1 MSGLGGSVSSGQ
13 AVAQEPA
20 HGDLNRRE
28 VPRNG
33 NPSRRRILRWG
44 LLATLLAVALVVAIR
59 EAPRELARWQMAA
72 AVEHQRNGDLDA
84 ALAAM
89 DSAIERDSRSADLF
103 RRRSQLR
110 LEAALLEGN
119 LDNERHAR
127 EASLADIDRAIEL
140 AGEKRQYL
148 LQRSIILQHLG
159 RHEEA
164 VADWH
169 AIVRIDA
176 RQPFWLQ
183 MLSDSNEQLYSSYN
197 NRAYA
202 RALADIEYEDAMLE
216 IEAALDHQPDDHPG
230 VPDWLDTRGYL
241 HWKQAKRHAD
251 LAEEHAMRAD
261 EFRKQAERHR
271 ELAEHHAVQASQH
284 AQKAESHAERGEV
297 EMQQSEL
304 RLAEVAQRSQQ
315 EEAKSQQEHS
325 AHEQREL
332 GLQRDELRRQAGE
345 LRVAMIDLNGA
356 VAGAEWQYA
365 QWDVIV
371 ERDKWAITDPRTI
384 AGQRKYRERSV
395 AVIRY
400 HRALVWQTLKADYFA
415 ERDLRRV
422 RELGFVPG
430 DDLF

>member
-119 LDNERHAR
+119 PDNERHAR

-183 MLSDSNEQLYSSYN
+183 MLHESNEQLYSAYN
-197 NRAYA
+197 GRAYA
-202 RALADIEYEDAMLE
+202 RALGDMEHDEAMAE
-216 IEAALDHQPDDHPG
+216 IEAALDFQPDDPM
-230 VPDWLDTRGYL
+230 WLDTRGFL
-241 HWKQAKRHAD
+241 HWQQAKRHAE
-251 LAEEHAMRAD
+251 LAQQHARQAKEFREQAEEH
-261 EFRKQAERHR
+261 RKQAEKHG
-271 ELAEHHAVQASQH
+271 EQAATHARNAGMH
-284 AQKAESHAERGEV
+284 A
-297 EMQQSEL
+297 QQSEL
-304 RLAEVAQRSQQ
+304 ELQQNELRLEEEERRLQQQQLTAQD
-315 EEAKSQQEHS
+315 EDLVHEKSERQ
-325 AHEQREL
+325 
-332 GLQRDELRRQAGE
+332 LQRDELRRQASE
-345 LRVAMIDLNGA
+345 LREAMIDLNTA
-356 VAGAEWQYA
+356 VRGAEWQYA

-371 ERDKWAITDPRTI
+371 QRDKWAITDPRTI
-384 AGQRKYRERSV
+384 DGQRKDRERSV

-400 HRALVWQTLKADYFA
+400 HRALVWQTLNAEHYA